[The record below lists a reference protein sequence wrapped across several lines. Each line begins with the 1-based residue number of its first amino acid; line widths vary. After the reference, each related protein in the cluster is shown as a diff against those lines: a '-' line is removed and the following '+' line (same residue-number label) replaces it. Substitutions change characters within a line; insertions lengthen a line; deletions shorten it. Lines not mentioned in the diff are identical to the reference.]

1 MKQPL
6 TFLFYH
12 YGKIPRYLRNAI
24 EQVRIF
30 NPQAEIM
37 LITDGIGDVS
47 MLKSFGVRR
56 HEMAD
61 FPSPELET
69 FRRTYRHISCFKEK
83 YERFVLERWF
93 VTETI
98 RRQRPERTYIMQ
110 DSDVAVFGDASKL
123 ISILPDRPI
132 CLASMNPHFTFIR
145 GSVSRFLQFILR
157 FYGDEALIAKSVA
170 EYERRRQTG
179 SIFTQGEMQFLFDYH
194 PLQEDMVYYPTETSE
209 GFVDVNIHLPQGCDS
224 MKLRR
229 RSRKK
234 IRWVLT
240 QKQLTPHFLRNG
252 VPVRAFLVH
261 FQGPGKRVFW
271 RFCAGSS
278 VAKRFKCAV
287 LNLLFQKR
295 CLANLT

>member
-1 MKQPL
+1 MNPPL

-24 EQVRIF
+24 EQVCIF

-37 LITDGIGDVS
+37 LITDGIGVVS
-47 MLKSFGVRR
+47 MLKPFGVRR
-56 HEMAD
+56 HEMTD

-123 ISILPDRPI
+123 IPILPDRPI

-145 GSVSRFLQFILR
+145 GSVGRFLQFILR
-157 FYGDEALIAKSVA
+157 FYADEALIAKSLA
-170 EYERRRQTG
+170 EYEKRRQTG
-179 SIFTQGEMQFLFDYH
+179 SIFTQGEMQFLFDYRAM
-194 PLQEDMVYYPTETSE
+194 QQDMVYYSTETSE

-234 IRWVLT
+234 IRWVRT
-240 QKQLTPHFLRNG
+240 QKQLIPHFLRNG

-271 RFCAGSS
+271 RFCAGSPLT
-278 VAKRFKCAV
+278 KRFKCVV
-287 LNLLFQKR
+287 LNILFQNR
-295 CLANLT
+295 CFANLT